1 MPPRLAKKL
10 EILSL
15 PLAVAIVILIG
26 GIVYQNGQAF
36 RQARILEKQAEA
48 AMRDLDSLNA
58 QLVDAETGQR
68 GYLLTGGDEYLE
80 PYNQALGQLRDTL
93 ARLKTDHFEGR
104 NLPQTQEIEAL
115 AQAKL
120 AELQQTIVARRGG
133 DIAGALR
140 IVNEGRGKMIM
151 DRIRKLSAEVKKSV
165 TGRRDAFEE
174 AADASS
180 RNLGLV
186 SLGGSVLLFGL
197 LSVAIVAIRQATAK
211 REGLIQELQ
220 QSQLEVTR
228 ARDRFQTTLASI
240 GDGVIVTDRDGRV
253 NLINAVAQH
262 LTGWIDASA
271 VGVPLTRIFR
281 IVKEDTRETVE
292 SPVDKVIR
300 LGTIAG
306 LANHTIL
313 LALDGRETP
322 IDDSAAPI
330 RGADG
335 TLLGVVLVFRDI
347 SMRRTAEIAIH
358 KGRADL
364 ERSNAALVQL
374 NADLERFAYAASHD
388 LQEPLRTIASFTEL
402 MARRPT
408 TDEQTLEYIRFIQS
422 GVTRLETLIRDLLT
436 YSQLSQD
443 GGLDTIV
450 DLREVLGET
459 LFNLQTAIKETSTVV
474 DADALPPVPGR
485 RGQLVQ
491 LFQNIIGNA
500 IKYRSE
506 RPPRIQISIRPSEKN
521 SWLFAIRDNGIGID
535 MQYAELIFGVF
546 KRLLSGREY
555 PGTGI
560 GLATC
565 KRIVEIHGGTI
576 WVESQMGEGTTFYF
590 RLPALVGGSDAA
602 TAGS

>member
-281 IVKEDTRETVE
+281 IVNEDTRETVE

>member
-93 ARLKTDHFEGR
+93 ARLKTDPFEGR

-281 IVKEDTRETVE
+281 IVNEDTRETVE

-546 KRLLSGREY
+546 KRLHSGREY

-576 WVESQMGEGTTFYF
+576 WVESQIGEGTTFYF
-590 RLPALVGGSDAA
+590 RLPALAGGSDAA

>member
-546 KRLLSGREY
+546 KRLHSGREY

>member
-1 MPPRLAKKL
+1 
-10 EILSL
+10 
-15 PLAVAIVILIG
+15 
-26 GIVYQNGQAF
+26 
-36 RQARILEKQAEA
+36 
-48 AMRDLDSLNA
+48 MRDLDSLNA